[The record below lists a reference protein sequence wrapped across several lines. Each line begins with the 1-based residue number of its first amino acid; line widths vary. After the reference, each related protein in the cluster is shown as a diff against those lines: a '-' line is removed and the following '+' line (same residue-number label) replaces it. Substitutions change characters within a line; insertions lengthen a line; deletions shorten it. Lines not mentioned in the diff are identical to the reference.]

1 MRNFIEVNLRT
12 VAVQWPLQALSLQL
26 FIQKMERRSETSK
39 NDENETE
46 DELTE
51 TGELTEGGGDGLSLR
66 GRLS

>member
-1 MRNFIEVNLRT
+1 MAST
-12 VAVQWPLQALSLQL
+12 GSDSAVLPLSLQL
-26 FIQKMERRSETSK
+26 FIQKMERQSETSK